1 MECKLCK
8 GYLYQNG
15 VQLQPAT
22 MPIYFDDDIWDR
34 YKNYDSW
41 EELIPTTNVL
51 STNTVWWRLVND
63 TVGVNLINKSFPMYM
78 MDTPSFPYTP
88 YRDGFTDKLGFNI
101 DPVST
106 SDTPYMNFVTLDGV
120 SAPNS
125 CPTSNS
131 VYFHIYTPFI
141 RGQIVNN
148 SLSAGISIIVF
159 PHSSLN
165 AEGKIA
171 DRAGIEFSI
180 AIEFTSQI
188 LVKTVRLQVRN
199 NPFAW
204 GSYAPWL
211 NNFNINGTQP
221 SDVDPDNPYGDDT
234 DTGGDGPNE
243 PVNVDPTDF
252 PELPDVG
259 VGDMGLITIYR
270 PTFAQLQ
277 SLGGYLWTG
286 LFDLNN
292 FKKLFSN
299 PMDAIVGLSIVPA
312 SPAVHTGRNFV
323 FGNVD
328 TGIGSNY
335 VTTQYCSVACGSVTV
350 KPKIKDFL
358 DYEATKV
365 SIFLPYI
372 GFRELSTQDVMNQ
385 TLTVQYNVDVLSG
398 ACAAFIK
405 VGKRGV
411 MYAYNGSCISN
422 VPLTATNYST
432 AIQNAITAVASGAG
446 IVAGAVSGAAPVTA
460 MSAASLISSAANTVI
475 NSKPSIQRSGNLGGS
490 AGIMSGKKP
499 FIIIERPTYSVPDFY
514 QNYVGR
520 MCNKTAKLGSLSGFT
535 MVDQIHLEG
544 VSATAGEISEIE
556 ALLKAGVIL

>member
-8 GYLYQNG
+8 GYLYQG
-15 VQLQPAT
+15 ATQLQPAT
-22 MPIYFDDDIWDR
+22 MPLYFDDDIYER
-34 YKNYDSW
+34 YKDYGSQT
-41 EELIPTTNVL
+41 ELISTTNIL
-51 STNTVWWRLVND
+51 STGGVWWHMVND
-63 TVGVNLINKSFPMYM
+63 AVGANIVNKSFPMYV
-78 MDTPSFPYTP
+78 MDTPSHPWTVTKEGY
-88 YRDGFTDKLGFNI
+88 TDKLGFNI
-101 DPVST
+101 DVVSA
-106 SDTPYMNFVTLDGV
+106 SDGSMDFVTLDGV
-120 SAPNS
+120 TANNN
-125 CPTSNS
+125 CPSSTST
-131 VYFHIYTPFI
+131 YFYMYTPFI
-141 RGQIVNN
+141 SGQINFSGGYGEIKIN
-148 SLSAGISIIVF
+148 VF
-159 PHSSLN
+159 PHSAIN

-171 DRAGIEFSI
+171 NRAGIRFTVNL
-180 AIEFTSQI
+180 EFTAQA
-188 LVKTVRLQVRN
+188 LVKTVRLRVYCD
-199 NPFAW
+199 PYAF
-204 GSYAPWL
+204 GSVSGWL

-221 SDVDPDNPYGDDT
+221 SDVDPDNPYGDDP
-234 DTGGDGPNE
+234 DPGGDGPNE

-270 PTFAQLQ
+270 PTFSQLQ
-277 SLGGYLWTG
+277 DLGGYLWTG

-312 SPAVHTGRNFV
+312 SPEVHTGRNFV

-405 VGKRGV
+405 VGSRGV

-422 VPLTATNYST
+422 IPLTATNYST

-520 MCNKTAKLGSLSGFT
+520 MCNKTAKLGNLSGFT

-544 VSATAGEISEIE
+544 VTATAGEISEIE